1 MDFKDLRRACRYRV
15 GRFVI
20 DGTARWPVAFGREF
34 YSRLGSGAF
43 LAVRRDRAIAI
54 ANLGCAFPDW
64 PRSRVEKAAEGVF
77 QELLKNIFDVA
88 AFPRWSD
95 AVQKRELSV
104 QGVSHLEEALAAG
117 RGALLIGCHQGAFE
131 LIPVALAREGFD
143 VHAFSRPVA
152 EPRLD
157 RWLSEHREALGIR
170 TLPRDGLSAALR
182 ARRRLGNGGIVAVLL
197 DHRIRRGGTMVEFFG
212 RPARFATGPIR
223 LALATGAPIVPV
235 RIGRLPDGR
244 HEVRIGTPVPAAD
257 PALPHSEQCRAL
269 LRSCVAELESMIRS
283 SPAEWAWMHRRWT
296 PDGAAATGR
305 RPNRQ
310 PARLFGLPRAAVMLA
325 LPSVL
330 AAGCQ
335 GSRPP
340 GETMSG
346 TPSGPASALGG
357 FQLSETESGR
367 LKWILRADSAETF
380 ENALNQTI
388 VTGVHVDF
396 YDANRQIYSAL
407 TADEASVQSS
417 TNDMSASGN
426 VRVVTRDG
434 DTLTTNTL
442 EWNSLPGRV
451 RTRDPF
457 RLARPDAVLTGT
469 GFESDPGL
477 KNYTTEDVRIDAR
490 GGNSRPDAGS

>member
-1 MDFKDLRRACRYRV
+1 
-15 GRFVI
+15 
-20 DGTARWPVAFGREF
+20 
-34 YSRLGSGAF
+34 
-43 LAVRRDRAIAI
+43 
-54 ANLGCAFPDW
+54 
-64 PRSRVEKAAEGVF
+64 VF

-88 AFPRWSD
+88 AFPRWS
-95 AVQKRELSV
+95 AVVQERELSV
-104 QGVSHLEEALAAG
+104 QGVPHLKEALAAG

-170 TLPRDGLSAALR
+170 TLPRDGLTAALR
-182 ARRRLGNGGIVAVLL
+182 ARRLLGGGGIVAVLL
-197 DHRIRRGGTMVEFFG
+197 DHKIRRGGVMVEFFG

-235 RIGRLPDGR
+235 RIGRRSDGR
-244 HEVRIGTPVPAAD
+244 HEVTIGKPVPAAD
-257 PALPHSEQCRAL
+257 PTLPHSEQCRAL

-283 SPAEWAWMHRRWT
+283 SPAEWAWMHRRWPSEGSPSSGKRT
-296 PDGAAATGR
+296 
-305 RPNRQ
+305 NRQ
-310 PARLFGLPRAAVMLA
+310 PARLFGLRRAALTLA
-325 LPSVL
+325 LPAVL
-330 AAGCQ
+330 AAGCNV
-335 GSRPP
+335 SKPP
-340 GETMSG
+340 GETM
-346 TPSGPASALGG
+346 TEEPAGPASAIGG

-380 ENALNQTI
+380 DNALNQTI

-396 YDANRQIYSAL
+396 YDASRQVYSAL

-442 EWNSLPGRV
+442 EWNSAPGRV
-451 RTRDPF
+451 RTKDPF